1 MAASYGCLE
10 VITPPGADS
19 VVWAQ
24 HVNSN
29 GSCFLMYG
37 GFLRKLCAR
46 NGWFVMEN
54 PIKMDDL
61 EVSPILGNPIFHGMI
76 WGWFPY
82 FQTNPYSSRKISW
95 TIMIFK
101 YRQPLAHRVLLFWHK
116 KNSQLSTLKLL
127 YIRKSRHVHPL
138 PGKSPSS
145 LGLENCRCFLGAPTL
160 KKGIQQLLVGVRQ
173 HSSVY
178 IPATHALIDVD
189 GGHQNA
195 GIGLLKEGLSHLA
208 TSSGETRWTNGEHL
222 FIVGLLSGNLTYLY
236 YPPTPVDSRGSAS
249 EKRGK
254 VKQPGTSKLSVGSAA
269 GAGKKQA
276 VWGAGRRPAR
286 SVLHCHG
293 VWALRGGPLTGAVQ
307 HESQLQDDAGKL
319 AVGSAGGQVKA
330 RFEASF

>member
-145 LGLENCRCFLGAPTL
+145 LGLENCSVFFRCPNFKERHPAASRRCAAA
-160 KKGIQQLLVGVRQ
+160 QQCLHPSNPCVDRCRWWTPKRWDWSPQRRVEPPGDKFRWNQVDERWA
-173 HSSVY
+173 SVY
-178 IPATHALIDVD
+178 RRFT
-189 GGHQNA
+189 
-195 GIGLLKEGLSHLA
+195 
-208 TSSGETRWTNGEHL
+208 
-222 FIVGLLSGNLTYLY
+222 
-236 YPPTPVDSRGSAS
+236 
-249 EKRGK
+249 
-254 VKQPGTSKLSVGSAA
+254 
-269 GAGKKQA
+269 
-276 VWGAGRRPAR
+276 VW
-286 SVLHCHG
+286 
-293 VWALRGGPLTGAVQ
+293 
-307 HESQLQDDAGKL
+307 
-319 AVGSAGGQVKA
+319 
-330 RFEASF
+330 